1 MVNNAYNKNIRRTIL
16 RSMGRYIAILAI
28 VALGVGFF
36 AGVKDTKASMVKTC
50 NKYVSE
56 HNLYDYRLVSTW
68 GFTEEDE
75 KALSKTDGVKAAE
88 GSVTMDFLSFDR
100 QDNSIVLRAHSITKK
115 LNGVNIEK
123 GRMPQKAN
131 ECVADDHFYNSGDI
145 GKKIKVADE
154 NSKDTKENLAYDE
167 YTITGIINSPCYL
180 MKTERGT
187 GTLGDGRINAYIY
200 IPGDGFKAEYYTE
213 MFLTCRNQGY
223 IYSEEYDNNIADA
236 EEPIKSAAEER
247 GRLRYEEVIEEGEK
261 EIEKGRKELED
272 GEAEL
277 QRQKTKVY
285 AELNGAKK
293 TLDDS
298 KIELE
303 SGKKELISN
312 KEKLMTQKAR
322 LEKSKSEGEAQL
334 EALKNSE
341 TASEEMIAGVEG
353 QLQQLEAA
361 LIEINAGLDR
371 ISDKERETEAGER
384 QLNSGYNE
392 YYSGKAAAEA
402 RFASAERE
410 LENGRSEL
418 KKAEKELSEV
428 ERPELFIQTRDD
440 NIGYDSFDSNSD
452 IVDSIAKIF
461 PVFFFLIAAL
471 VCSTTMSRMIEEE
484 RTQIGVMRA
493 LGYTR
498 EKIMW
503 KYMLYS
509 GSAAVI
515 GCIAG
520 FLAGSKYFPYAIW
533 IAYGMMFGFADLE
546 FYFSWP
552 LALISLIV
560 AVICSVGTTFI
571 ACRGQLKHTPAEI
584 LRPSAPK
591 SGKRILLEKITP
603 LWSRLKFLHKVT
615 ARNVFRYK
623 KRMIMMVMGIGGCT
637 ALVIAGFGIH
647 DSVAGMAEHQYSEVE
662 KYDMTVGFS
671 QELTEKELERFDD
684 EYGSHIKSRAVLQ
697 QTAVTVTTGNV
708 IKSCSLMVSGDKNIT
723 KEVSFKSKDE
733 DEYFDYPQRGEAL
746 ITNKLAEML
755 GVKKGD
761 KITIKYDDTKSV
773 ELKVSGV
780 YKNYVNN
787 YIYISEETYVNNM
800 QKDYEPSVA
809 FVTFKKGE
817 DVYEMSSEINKF
829 DDVAGVS
836 VNLDIKKRVNDMMVS
851 LNYIIILVIGCA
863 GALAFIVLFNL
874 SNINITEREREIA
887 TIEVLG
893 FYPSETGAYVFR
905 ENFVLVILGI
915 IVGMPAGFALHKF
928 IMTQIVVD
936 AVSFNEV
943 IEPQSFVFAAL
954 IVIMFSVVVDLIMR
968 RKLKRINMAEA
979 LKSTE

>member
-75 KALSKTDGVKAAE
+75 KALAKADGVKAAE
-88 GSVTMDFLSFDR
+88 GSVTIDFLSFDR
-100 QDNSIVLRAHSITKK
+100 QGNSIVLRAHSITKK
-115 LNGVNIEK
+115 LNGVNLEE
-123 GRMPQKAN
+123 GRMPQKAD
-131 ECVADDHFYNSGDI
+131 ECVVDDHFYGSGDI
-145 GKKIKVADE
+145 GKKIRVADE
-154 NSKDTKENLAYDE
+154 NSKDAKENLTYDE

-187 GTLGDGRINAYIY
+187 GTLGDGRINAYVY
-200 IPGDGFKAEYYTE
+200 IHEDGFKAEYYTE
-213 MFLTCRNQGY
+213 MFLTCRKQGY

-236 EEPIKSAAEER
+236 KEPIKSAAEER
-247 GRLRYEEVIEEGEK
+247 GQLRYEEVIEEGEK

-277 QRQKTKVY
+277 QRQKTKAY
-285 AELNGAKK
+285 AELNSAKK

-303 SGKKELISN
+303 NGKKELISN
-312 KEKLMTQKAR
+312 REKLMAQKTR

-334 EALKNSE
+334 AALKNSE
-341 TASEEMIAGVEG
+341 TASEEMIAGIEG

-410 LENGRSEL
+410 LENGRAEL
-418 KKAEKELSEV
+418 KEAEKELSEV

-440 NIGYDSFDSNSD
+440 NIGYDSFNSNSD

-533 IAYGMMFGFADLE
+533 IAYGMMFGFTDLE

-552 LALISLIV
+552 LAMISLIV

-591 SGKRILLEKITP
+591 TGKRILLEKITP

-647 DSVAGMAEHQYSEVE
+647 DSVAGMAEHQYSEIE

-671 QELTEKELERFDD
+671 QELTEKELGRFDD
-684 EYGSHIKSRAVLQ
+684 EYGSHIRNRAVLQ

-723 KEVSFKSKDE
+723 KAVSFKSEDE
-733 DEYFDYPQRGEAL
+733 NEYFDYPQRGEAL

-780 YKNYVNN
+780 YKNYVAN

-800 QKDYEPSVA
+800 QKDYEPS
-809 FVTFKKGE
+809 FVFVSFKKGE
-817 DVYEMSSEINKF
+817 DVYEMSSKINKF

-893 FYPSETGAYVFR
+893 FYPSETGSYVFR

-936 AVSFNEV
+936 SVAFNEV

-954 IVIMFSVVVDLIMR
+954 IVIMFSVAVDLIMR
-968 RKLKRINMAEA
+968 RKLKKINMAEA